1 MSGSGFYTIA
11 IRAINA
17 ETARLDA
24 FCEALDKNPTE
35 KKQQIVEYKRAK
47 YRYAGVTNVWC
58 AVYNAYRTRARNAAT
73 HYLPKWVDAVF
84 VRNSAY
90 VSLYENA
97 ADDEKPDYALY
108 YGASAL
114 AEEKIADL
122 SAKIP
127 LATDWE
133 RVELEERL
141 GGLRFAKS
149 CMDEAWEQRKDVIG

>member
-1 MSGSGFYTIA
+1 MSDSVFYTIA

-24 FCEALDKNPTE
+24 FCEALDKNPAE
-35 KKQQIVEYKRAK
+35 KKKQIAEYKRAK
-47 YRYAGVTNVWC
+47 FRYAGVTNLWY

-73 HYLPKWVDAVF
+73 HYLPAWLDEYF
-84 VRNSAY
+84 VRNPAY
-90 VSLYENA
+90 VALYENA
-97 ADDEKPDYALY
+97 PDGDKPDYALY
-108 YGASAL
+108 YGASAF

-122 SAKIP
+122 SGKLPFAS
-127 LATDWE
+127 DWE

-149 CMDEAWEQRKDVIG
+149 CMDEAWERRKEEIG

>member
-1 MSGSGFYTIA
+1 MSDSGFYMTA
-11 IRAINA
+11 IQKINA

-24 FCEALDKNPTE
+24 FCEALDKNPAE
-35 KKQQIVEYKRAK
+35 KKQQIAEYKRAK
-47 YRYAGVTNVWC
+47 YRYAGVTNLWY
-58 AVYNAYRTRARNAAT
+58 AVYNAYRIRARTAAT

-90 VSLYENA
+90 VLLYENA
-97 ADDEKPDYALY
+97 PDDEKPDYALY

-122 SAKIP
+122 SGKLS

-133 RVELEERL
+133 KIELEERL
-141 GGLRFAKS
+141 GGLRFAKE
-149 CMDEAWEQRKDVIG
+149 CLDEAWKRRKDGIG